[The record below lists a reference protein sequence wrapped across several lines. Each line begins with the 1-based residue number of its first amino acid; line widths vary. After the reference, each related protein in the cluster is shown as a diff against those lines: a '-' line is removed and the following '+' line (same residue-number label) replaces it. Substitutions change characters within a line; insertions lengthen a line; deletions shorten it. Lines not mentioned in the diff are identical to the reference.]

1 MMPTVVFLVLLG
13 ALPSSAA
20 TSKLMRKEESR
31 AEVGQA
37 RPGDARPETDK
48 TDAVI
53 SAHSSAASQSSA
65 RSSRAE
71 DVTDDQCVTAMGNI
85 KDCTDCSSWG
95 AGLNNDQQAALV
107 SLNKAADCSA
117 YRAKVDY
124 PVVLARVGPGRASKL
139 GVRKSMHS
147 LVQRGNER
155 RGCTDPCEPSQF
167 TSCCTCMATFQLHC
181 TQANNAERQ
190 DCYKARLCN
199 STQIKQ
205 TWKTLHDC
213 TETNGCGDSFV
224 AVQGARESGDSVN
237 SMDEALVQKDDC
249 V

>member
-71 DVTDDQCVTAMGNI
+71 DVTDAQCVTAMGNI
-85 KDCTDCSSWG
+85 KYCNDCSSWG
-95 AGLNNDQQAALV
+95 AGLNNDQQDALV
-107 SLNKAADCSA
+107 SLNKAADCPA

-124 PVVLARVGPGRASKL
+124 HVMLARVGPGRASKL

-155 RGCTDPCEPSQF
+155 RSCVDPCKASQF
-167 TSCCTCMATFQLHC
+167 TSCCTCMATFQSHC
-181 TQANNAERQ
+181 TQADDAGREA
-190 DCYKARLCN
+190 CYKALLCN
-199 STQIKQ
+199 STEIAQD
-205 TWKTLHDC
+205 WKTNHACD
-213 TETNGCGDSFV
+213 ETNGCAGAFV

-249 V
+249 P